1 MLDFDSFDKV
11 SSVICKPT
19 PTLTVKHVVS
29 LKRISPVNDKLLP
42 YMWHYDTSK
51 IQNDSNQRFSNKP
64 SSAHSKVTTGLASGY
79 TDSSINLEAVKNY
92 VSEGSVRQNKITV
105 MITPRDTQYVLYILE
120 KACEWL
126 TDYGNSPF
134 IKDINGRPA
143 KVKDPTLKVSIPLQR
158 SRTGLTLKPC
168 IIRDT
173 ANVCYEG
180 ISMGNPEYGE
190 ITNFTAQEFMCFK
203 ITLGCVLNNL
213 YLANMLIST
222 QAMSYVAAVNS
233 AELLRGKKN
242 EWSH

>member
-29 LKRISPVNDKLLP
+29 LKRINPVNDKLLP
-42 YMWHYDTSK
+42 YMWYYDTSK
-51 IQNDSNQRFSNKP
+51 IQNDNSQRFNKNQ
-64 SSAHSKVTTGLASGY
+64 STSSKVIKGLTSGY
-79 TDSSINLEAVKNY
+79 TDSTIVLEAVRNN
-92 VSEGSVRQNKITV
+92 VSDGSVHQNKISV
-105 MITPRDTQYVLYILE
+105 MISPRDAQCVLYVLE
-120 KACEWL
+120 KASEWL

-134 IKDINGRPA
+134 IKDVNGRPA
-143 KVKDPTLKVSIPLQR
+143 KVKDPFLKASIPLQR
-158 SRTGLTLKPC
+158 SKTGLTLKPC

-180 ISMGNPEYGE
+180 ITMGNPEYGE

-203 ITLGCVLNNL
+203 ITLGCVLNNF

-233 AELLRGKKN
+233 AELLRGKKG
-242 EWSH
+242 